1 MLFSGFTLLQNEA
14 STGRALF
21 EKTPDASGEGRDRLM
36 TLVEV
41 LTLISV
47 IVSLLALIV
56 TIVHVTFDITFRMS
70 ELRKENSDKKEK

>member
-1 MLFSGFTLLQNEA
+1 
-14 STGRALF
+14 
-21 EKTPDASGEGRDRLM
+21 M

-41 LTLISV
+41 LTLMSV

-70 ELRKENSDKKEK
+70 ELRKEKSDKKEK